1 MAQND
6 VQPQVVMPFEEEKSN
21 FDIMEWV
28 LRIIRHWYLFVIAGV
43 IAFSLAYLKNKSVIE
58 RYLTTGT
65 MIIQES
71 GGGGYG
77 AQSLM
82 HGFVDNE
89 KCDYDNVLEQL
100 QSIYGSKVVPVQ
112 YPLETGP
119 NFNAVIDVLLMKKYS
134 WGSQLSTRSVRN
146 INHLLCGCAT
156 AVIQKNHLSVIMR
169 LFKPIYNEREG
180 DFNGQ

>member
-6 VQPQVVMPFEEEKSN
+6 VQPQVVMPFEAEKSN

-82 HGFVDNE
+82 HGFGVE
-89 KCDYDNVLEQL
+89 A
-100 QSIYGSKVVPVQ
+100 G
-112 YPLETGP
+112 
-119 NFNAVIDVLLMKKYS
+119 
-134 WGSQLSTRSVRN
+134 
-146 INHLLCGCAT
+146 
-156 AVIQKNHLSVIMR
+156 
-169 LFKPIYNEREG
+169 
-180 DFNGQ
+180 